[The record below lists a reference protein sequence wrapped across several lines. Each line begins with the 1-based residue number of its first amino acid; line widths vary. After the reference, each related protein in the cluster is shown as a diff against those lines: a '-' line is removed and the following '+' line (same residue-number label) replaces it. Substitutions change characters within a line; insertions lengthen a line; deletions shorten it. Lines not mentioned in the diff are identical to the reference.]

1 MSGTAIPSIL
11 SQIRRIDRCGLDSPS
26 LQNDLETLACDLNL
40 FLGETNDVH
49 ESSMA
54 LGFSYVQ
61 RKSGFR
67 YLWKVVYS
75 EIMFPRSGDKYGLP
89 ILLVKRLASVLTSKV
104 YFRIRLDE
112 NTLICEN
119 LEYGDFRALV
129 MREDVSIELKFESL
143 VCCRRFLSGC
153 RTAMRFRQNKVF
165 SRSSSR
171 APQTTRVGT
180 QSDLPTPTKSP
191 NPRLYA
197 HPAQR
202 SPVPQT
208 ESLPSPPGD
217 EDLLGLFDS
226 NSDDEDDPDEDVT
239 KPFAYHSPKR
249 ESTAKAFSDTTA
261 NLSSK
266 PLKEVIRMAKA
277 LNVNTDGMLDRQELE
292 EAVECAIAAGGSAKP
307 QPSLGATPR
316 PSESAKPNLVEQMRN
331 IRLQKEEAEAER
343 IKKQRLWQEQENE
356 RRAEKDRLKKV
367 RNCVLP
373 SKCPW

>member
-1 MSGTAIPSIL
+1 
-11 SQIRRIDRCGLDSPS
+11 
-26 LQNDLETLACDLNL
+26 
-40 FLGETNDVH
+40 
-49 ESSMA
+49 
-54 LGFSYVQ
+54 
-61 RKSGFR
+61 
-67 YLWKVVYS
+67 
-75 EIMFPRSGDKYGLP
+75 
-89 ILLVKRLASVLTSKV
+89 
-104 YFRIRLDE
+104 
-112 NTLICEN
+112 
-119 LEYGDFRALV
+119 
-129 MREDVSIELKFESL
+129 
-143 VCCRRFLSGC
+143 
-153 RTAMRFRQNKVF
+153 
-165 SRSSSR
+165 
-171 APQTTRVGT
+171 
-180 QSDLPTPTKSP
+180 
-191 NPRLYA
+191 
-197 HPAQR
+197 
-202 SPVPQT
+202 
-208 ESLPSPPGD
+208 
-217 EDLLGLFDS
+217 LLGLFDS

-367 RNCVLP
+367 RIAYCRRSVRGSLAVVAPLTPSISPPIPPLP
-373 SKCPW
+373 THHSAVGLLRAVQERT